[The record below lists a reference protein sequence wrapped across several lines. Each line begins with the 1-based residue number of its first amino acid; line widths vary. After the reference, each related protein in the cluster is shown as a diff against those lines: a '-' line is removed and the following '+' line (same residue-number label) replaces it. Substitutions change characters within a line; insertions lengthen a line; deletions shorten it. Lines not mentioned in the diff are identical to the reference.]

1 MKSYDAVII
10 GYGPVG
16 ATMANLL
23 GREGMSVAI
32 IDRYAQIYD
41 KPRAI
46 TVDHEAMRCF
56 QACGLADEIAP
67 TIGIHRGTDYVGVD
81 NQIIKIFNP
90 APAPYPLGWPPAI
103 TFLQPELEAI
113 LRKGLQRFPR
123 VDSYLGFDG
132 EVAAQD
138 SRSVAVSL
146 TPQTGQASEAEIAG
160 GVRTISG
167 KYVIACDGANSSVRA
182 ALGITLEDLGFNE
195 WWIVLDALAKDISK
209 MPARSH
215 QYCRPSRP
223 GTHIIGPGK
232 LRRWEIKMLPGETPA
247 DFENEDAVKREL
259 AHFIDPSLIDI
270 WRIAIYQFHAVVADN
285 WRIGNIFLMG
295 DAAHR
300 MPPFL
305 GQGMCAGLRD
315 AHNFAW
321 KIVQVE
327 KYGASDSLLDTY
339 QVERRPHV
347 KTVVANAK
355 QFGLIIGELDEAKAR
370 ARDARLEA
378 ELKSGAAETIRSRF
392 IPDLDNGLLARSGST
407 ANAPLAPL
415 AGSLFVQPKVIAG
428 DGQEKFLDDVTGP
441 RFLLACQPAV
451 AALLPAHA
459 MEKWRALGGVIATI
473 AENATAKNATVK
485 SATPAAQHHGDWLV
499 LNETDNLFTDWC
511 LTNACIGAIVR
522 PDRYVYG
529 IASDVEGIVRHIES
543 LHAAVGAS

>member
-1 MKSYDAVII
+1 MKSYDVVII

-23 GREGMSVAI
+23 GREGLSVAI
-32 IDRYAQIYD
+32 IDRYAQVYD

-90 APAPYPLGWPPAI
+90 TPEPYPLGWPPAI

-113 LRKGLQRFPR
+113 LRKGLKRFAH
-123 VDSYLGFDG
+123 VDEFLGCDARIARQN
-132 EVAAQD
+132 AATID
-138 SRSVAVSL
+138 VSL
-146 TPQTGQASEAEIAG
+146 SPVAGEAPQDAIADG
-160 GVRTISG
+160 DRTLTG
-167 KYVIACDGANSSVRA
+167 KYVIACDGANSSVRSS
-182 ALGITLEDLGFNE
+182 LGITLEDLGFNE
-195 WWIVLDALAKDISK
+195 WWIVLDALAKDVSK

-232 LRRWEIKMLPGETPA
+232 LRRWEIKLLPGETPA
-247 DFENEDAVKREL
+247 DFKNEDAVKREL
-259 AHFIDPSLIDI
+259 ARFIDPALIDI
-270 WRIAIYQFHAVVADN
+270 WRIAIYQFHAVVADD
-285 WRIGNIFLMG
+285 WRNGNIFLMG

-315 AHNFAW
+315 AYNFAW

-327 KYGASDSLLDTY
+327 RYGARDSLLDTY
-339 QVERRPHV
+339 RVERRPHV

-355 QFGLIIGELDEAKAR
+355 EFGLIIGELDEAKAR

-378 ELKSGAAETIRSRF
+378 ELKSGTAETIRSRF
-392 IPDLDNGLLARSGST
+392 IPDLADGLLARAGGDPK
-407 ANAPLAPL
+407 APLSQL
-415 AGSLFVQPKVIAG
+415 AGSLFVQPKVIAS
-428 DGQEKFLDDVTGP
+428 DGSQMFLDDVTGP
-441 RFLLACQPAV
+441 RFLLACQAGLAAGIPAD
-451 AALLPAHA
+451 AL
-459 MEKWRALGGVIATI
+459 EKWHALGGVIATI
-473 AENATAKNATVK
+473 TQEGPL
-485 SATPAAQHHGDWLV
+485 SGSTPAGAGAGRP
-499 LNETDNLFTDWC
+499 LNLDLKEMDGLFTGWC
-511 LTNACIGAIVR
+511 LANSCKAAIVR
-522 PDRYVYG
+522 PDRYVYAV
-529 IASDVEGIVRHIES
+529 ASDAEAIAQHIQT
-543 LHAAVGAS
+543 LHQTIGTK